1 MADGPVPA
9 YVDTRKVF
17 LQEAAIEGTVPLER
31 LPRFREIL
39 ATESAHVQIE
49 LRFSTNESN
58 ERLITGKLS
67 AQAHVTCQRCLEP
80 IAIELADEINL
91 ALLVSEELSSELDP
105 ALEPWICADIKL
117 ELAGLVEEQLMLC
130 MPIVN
135 YHPGN
140 DCLDKLDYQIAGDDS
155 QGERQAEERE
165 GPFSVL
171 KQLKE

>member
-1 MADGPVPA
+1 MADSPVPA

-17 LQEAAIEGTVPLER
+17 LQEAAIKGMMPLER

-39 ATESAHVQIE
+39 ATETANVWIE
-49 LRFSTNESN
+49 LSFSTNESKQ
-58 ERLITGKLS
+58 RLITGKLS
-67 AQAHVTCQRCLEP
+67 AQVDVTCQRCLEP
-80 IAIELADEINL
+80 IAIELADEIKL
-91 ALLVSEELSSELDP
+91 ALLASEEFLSRLDP
-105 ALEPWICADIKL
+105 TLEPWICADTKL

-140 DCLDKLDYQIAGDDS
+140 DCLDKLDYAISGDDP
-155 QGERQAEERE
+155 QGEGQTEQRE
-165 GPFSVL
+165 SPFSIL